1 MEILNLTIPSANR
14 FATDYINQESYMN
27 NFFHYKFNDPFDYT
41 KRLKELQIRNFQ
53 REELANYIEAFMERY
68 PSSDAV
74 KRSVEKLRQKNSAVV
89 IGGQQAGILT
99 GPLYTIHKIIS
110 IVAFAREKERELG
123 IPVVPVFWIAGED
136 HDFLEIN
143 HVYVSS
149 NQKIEKWSFP
159 ERVIE
164 KKMASDIPLNK
175 EICLKWI
182 ESIIET
188 YGETIYTNSLL
199 EFLEQSLKHSKTF
212 VDFFAYMIMALFKET
227 GLLLV
232 DSGDRKIRN
241 LEKEIF
247 VRQIKGCIDITQSVL
262 NQQDEIKKQGLKPA
276 IELTSQTANL
286 FYYDPS
292 LQERILLE
300 YNSKEGK
307 FLGKNGAV
315 SFSEEELIHIALT
328 NPEYLSNNVVTRPLT
343 QEWLFPT
350 LAFIGGPGEIAY
362 WAELKTVFERFEIK
376 MPPIVPRLN
385 ITLLERSIETDLN
398 DLGIDIKEVLST
410 GVQRQKELFLAD
422 IKDETIESL
431 FLQTKKQLIDQYE
444 LIEEHAKH
452 HNKGLIPLLNKNRSF
467 VLKQINFMQR
477 KFEETERLKHEI
489 ILRKFDRIETSLK
502 PNGLPQERIWN
513 ILYFLNRYGF
523 HLLDEL
529 LNLPYQ
535 FDGTHKLIK
544 I

>member
-1 MEILNLTIPSANR
+1 
-14 FATDYINQESYMN
+14 
-27 NFFHYKFNDPFDYT
+27 
-41 KRLKELQIRNFQ
+41 
-53 REELANYIEAFMERY
+53 
-68 PSSDAV
+68 
-74 KRSVEKLRQKNSAVV
+74 
-89 IGGQQAGILT
+89 
-99 GPLYTIHKIIS
+99 
-110 IVAFAREKERELG
+110 
-123 IPVVPVFWIAGED
+123 
-136 HDFLEIN
+136 
-143 HVYVSS
+143 
-149 NQKIEKWSFP
+149 
-159 ERVIE
+159 
-164 KKMASDIPLNK
+164 MASNIPLNK
-175 EICLKWI
+175 EVCLKWI

-188 YGETIYTNSLL
+188 FGETNYTNSLL

-212 VDFFAYMIMALFKET
+212 VDFFAYMIMVLFKET

-232 DSGDRKIRN
+232 DSGDRRIRS

-262 NQQDEIKKQGLKPA
+262 NQQDEIKKQGLKPV

-300 YNSKEGK
+300 YDSKEGK
-307 FLGKNGAV
+307 FFGKNGTV
-315 SFSEEELIHIALT
+315 SFSEEDLIHFALT
-328 NPEYLSNNVVTRPLT
+328 NPENLSNNVVTRPLT

-398 DLGIDIKEVLST
+398 DLGIDIKEALST
-410 GVQRQKELFLAD
+410 GVQRQKELFLAA
-422 IKDETIESL
+422 IKNETIETL
-431 FLQTKKQLIDQYE
+431 FLQTKKQLIDRYE
-444 LIEEHAKH
+444 LIEEHIKY
-452 HNKGLIPLLNKNRSF
+452 HNKGLIPLLNKNRSI
-467 VLKQINFMQR
+467 VLKQIDFMQR
-477 KFEETERLKHEI
+477 KIEESDRLKHEI

-502 PNGLPQERIWN
+502 PNGAPQERIWN
-513 ILYFLNRYGF
+513 ILYYLNQYGF

>member
-1 MEILNLTIPSANR
+1 
-14 FATDYINQESYMN
+14 MN
-27 NFFHYKFNDPFDYT
+27 KFFHYKFKDPSAMFE
-41 KRLKELQIRNFQ
+41 RIKELQARNFQ
-53 REELANYIEAFMERY
+53 REELANYIEGFMERF

-74 KRSVEKLRQKNSAVV
+74 KRSIDKLRQENSVVV

-110 IVAFAREKERELG
+110 IVVLARQKEREFG

-143 HVYVSS
+143 HIYVSA
-149 NQKIEKWSFP
+149 NQKIEKWTYP

-175 EICLKWI
+175 EVCLKWI
-182 ESIIET
+182 ERIIET
-188 YGETIYTNSLL
+188 YGETNHTNSLL
-199 EFLEQSLKHSKTF
+199 EFLEQSLNHSKTF
-212 VDFFAYMIMALFKET
+212 VDFFAYMIMAFFKET
-227 GLLLV
+227 GLLIV
-232 DSGDRKIRN
+232 DSGDRKLRS
-241 LEKEIF
+241 LEKDIF
-247 VRQIKGCIDITQSVL
+247 VRQIKGCSDITRSVL
-262 NQQDEIKKQGLKPA
+262 SQQDEMKKQGFKPA
-276 IELTSQTANL
+276 IELSSQTANL

-292 LQERILLE
+292 FQERILLE
-300 YNSKEGK
+300 YDSKAGK
-307 FLGKNGAV
+307 FFGKNGTV
-315 SFSEEELIHIALT
+315 SFSEEELLNIALT
-328 NPEYLSNNVVTRPLT
+328 NPENLSNNVVTRPLT

-376 MPPIVPRLN
+376 MPVIVPRLN

-398 DLGIDIKEVLST
+398 ELGMDIKEVLSM
-410 GVQRQKELFLAD
+410 GVQRQKELFLST
-422 IKDETIESL
+422 IKNETIEAL
-431 FLQTKKQLIDQYE
+431 FLETKKQLIDQYE
-444 LIEEHAKH
+444 QIEEQTKH
-452 HNKGLIPLLNKNRSF
+452 HNKGLIPLLNKNRTF
-467 VLKQINFMQR
+467 ILKQIDFMQR
-477 KFEETERLKHEI
+477 KFEEFDRLKHEI
-489 ILRKFDRIETSLK
+489 TLRKFERIESSLK

-513 ILYFLNRYGF
+513 ILYYLNRYGF
-523 HLLDEL
+523 RFLDDL